1 MSMITQPPS
10 VLPSPTQAAAIVA
23 PTATPGI
30 PTSYTLKKGEFPYC
44 IARRYNVN
52 PSELLRINNLTS
64 TSVLRAGMTLQIPQT
79 GNPFPGNRS
88 LRAHPTTYIVASGD
102 TIYSIACL
110 FGDVDPEAIA
120 YVNNITSPN
129 KQLTPGQTINIP

>member
-1 MSMITQPPS
+1 
-10 VLPSPTQAAAIVA
+10 LVA
-23 PTATPGI
+23 PTATPGL

-44 IARRYNVN
+44 IARRFNVN

-64 TSVLRAGMTLQIPQT
+64 TSVYTTGMVLKIPQT

-88 LRAHPTTYIVASGD
+88 LRPHPTTYTVKAGD
-102 TIYSIACL
+102 TVYSIACL

-120 YVNNITSPN
+120 YVNGITSPN
-129 KQLTPGQTINIP
+129 KQLSAGTTIDIP